1 MTFRDTGEFKYNVV
15 HEVAMAG
22 APQNQAQRYRFGP
35 FYLDAHSG
43 ELRKHGI
50 KLKLGGHPIRI
61 LIYLLEHS
69 GELVTREQLRER
81 LWAADTF
88 VDFDHGLNSAIKRL
102 RQTLLDDAN
111 RPRYIETV
119 PRRGYR
125 FIGNVEVTGGLDDP
139 APIGAPYPAPAAS
152 EPVTVPQ
159 TGAGR
164 AGDEAGGKAA
174 ANREI
179 GDGRKTLGKRD
190 WLVLA
195 GIAVVALFAVAY
207 LPIKSHMGNAAR
219 PRINSLAVL
228 PLKNLSGDPG
238 QEYLADGM
246 TETLIGR
253 LSTIHDLRVISRTSV
268 MRFKDTQLSVPEIA
282 KALGADAIVEGSVI
296 REGDRI
302 RVHAQ
307 LIRAATDE
315 HFWSESYDREFQ
327 DILSLES
334 EVAQAIARKVEVTV
348 SGEEHAR
355 LIAVRRVAPEAHE
368 SYLKGLRQLN
378 QSNTRAD
385 KTGIEKSIPYFE
397 TAIRSDATFAPA
409 YVALANAYMSLSLV
423 VVGGEPDELRPKATS
438 ATRKALELDPELA
451 DAHTLLARIYLAQW
465 QWGYS
470 EAEFNRALQL
480 NPNDANAQMGL
491 ANWLLCQG
499 RTDEAIAWSQ
509 RARRLDPL
517 GFAGFS
523 DGWILFQS
531 RHYEEAIGE
540 LRSAIAVNPDD
551 AWAHWLLGFVLIADG
566 HPSNAIP
573 VLDKT
578 VSMMKRSPGSIGVL
592 AMAYAHT
599 GRRKDALRLIDELKQ
614 RRKKGYVPAAA
625 FAIPYLALGEN
636 DRAFEWLERAY
647 NEHSTMLQFLKVYP
661 GFDPVR
667 GDARFLDL
675 LRRVGLA

>member
-1 MTFRDTGEFKYNVV
+1 ME
-15 HEVAMAG
+15 G

-50 KLKLGGHPIRI
+50 KLKLSGHPIQI
-61 LIYLLEHS
+61 LIHLLERP

-81 LWAADTF
+81 LWSADTF

-102 RQTLLDDAN
+102 RQTLLDEAD
-111 RPRYIETV
+111 RPRYVETV

-125 FIGNVEVTGGLDDP
+125 FISAVELAGELDHS
-139 APIGAPYPAPAAS
+139 ARNGAPLPSPAAS
-152 EPVTVPQ
+152 EPAAVPEPVAEP
-159 TGAGR
+159 TA
-164 AGDEAGGKAA
+164 DEPSAKAA
-174 ANREI
+174 RDDEI
-179 GDGRKTLGKRD
+179 GRRESTLGKRH

-195 GIAVVALFAVAY
+195 GIVGVALFAVAY
-207 LPIKSHMGNAAR
+207 FSIKSRMRNAAQ
-219 PRINSLAVL
+219 PKISSLAVL

-253 LSTIHDLRVISRTSV
+253 LSAIHDLRVISRTSV

-334 EVAQAIARKVEVTV
+334 EVAQAIASKVEVTV
-348 SGEEHAR
+348 TGEEHAR

-368 SYLKGLRQLN
+368 SYLKGLRELN
-378 QSNTRAD
+378 QSNTKAD
-385 KTGIEKSIPYFE
+385 KAGIEKSIPYFE
-397 TAIRSDATFAPA
+397 TAISRDATFAPA
-409 YVALANAYMSLSLV
+409 YVGLANAYLSLTLV
-423 VVGGEPDELRPKATS
+423 VVGGDPGEWRPKAIS
-438 ATRKALELDPELA
+438 AARKALELDPDLS
-451 DAHTLLARIYLAQW
+451 DAHAILASIYMTQW
-465 QWGYS
+465 RWSDS
-470 EAEFNRALQL
+470 ESEYERALKL
-480 NPNDANAQMGL
+480 NPNDGRAHFGYAH
-491 ANWLLCQG
+491 WLLCQG
-499 RTDEAIAWSQ
+499 RTNEAIAWSQ

-517 GFAGFS
+517 GFAGFNA
-523 DGWILFQS
+523 GWILFNS
-531 RHYEEAIGE
+531 RHYDEAIRE

-566 HPSNAIP
+566 HPRDAIP

-578 VSMMKRSPGSIGVL
+578 VSMMNRSPASIGLL
-592 AMAYAHT
+592 AAAYAHA
-599 GRRKDALRLIDELKQ
+599 GRRSDALRLIDELSK
-614 RRKKGYVPAAA
+614 RRETGYVPAAA
-625 FAIPYLALGEN
+625 FVIPYLALGEN

-647 NEHSTMLQFLKVYP
+647 REQSTMLQFLKVYP
-661 GFDPVR
+661 GFDAVR
-667 GDARFLDL
+667 GDPRFSDF
-675 LRRVGLA
+675 LRRVGLE